1 MPAISALVLG
11 DEEQFADLSDS
22 HSESEEDEMM
32 EGEELIDFDLEARKY
47 LVNPDDD
54 YDDYYDDDM
63 QDVKAVVR
71 ASDLKMAGAPGS
83 KVEKSITG
91 AGNVT
96 MKAMQQKYSGG

>member
-1 MPAISALVLG
+1 MPAISAMVLG
-11 DEEQFADLSDS
+11 EEEQFADLSA
-22 HSESEEDEMM
+22 SESEDEMM

-54 YDDYYDDDM
+54 YDDYYDDHRNIM
-63 QDVKAVVR
+63 KEVKATVQS
-71 ASDLKMAGAPGS
+71 SDLKISGSGGS

-96 MKAMQQKYSGG
+96 MKAMQQKYRRG